1 MRIALSDIRI
11 DGDTQP
17 PNRLCDETVER
28 YATILQQLP
37 PVVIFH
43 DGGAYWLADGFHRYH
58 AARMAGAEGMDAD
71 VRKGTRTDA
80 RLFAASANST
90 HGRVRTR
97 VELQWW
103 IDQFLAN
110 EGKDWSDRR
119 IAEVVGCSHATVA
132 SRRPKTAATSLNNS
146 GGQVV
151 HLKETPGRTGKD
163 GKQYTAAP
171 SRAPQRPVA
180 SPPATPGIPP
190 VAEGLD
196 IMRAISDLKSRIVR
210 HAESE
215 SGSWLQGSEIQDI
228 ESVLDQVRGRVRDAQ
243 PTMACPQMPN
253 CKRGCRLCEG
263 RKFLSKRRADVLPK
277 EERP

>member
-28 YATILQQLP
+28 YAQILDQLP
-37 PVVIFH
+37 AVVIFH
-43 DGGAYWLADGFHRYH
+43 DGGSYWLADGFHRFH
-58 AARMAGAEGMDAD
+58 AARMAGADGMDAD

-80 RLFAASANST
+80 RLFAASANAT
-90 HGRVRTR
+90 HGRARTR
-97 VELQWW
+97 AELQWW
-103 IDQFLAN
+103 IDQFLN
-110 EGKDWSDRR
+110 GEGKDWSDRR

-132 SRRPKTAATSLNNS
+132 SRRPKPAADDS

-151 HLKETPGRTGKD
+151 HLGGSPGRVGKD
-163 GKQYTAAP
+163 GKQYTAPP
-171 SRAPQRPVA
+171 SRAPQRPVPPA
-180 SPPATPGIPP
+180 SPSIPP

-196 IMRAISDLKSRIVR
+196 IMRAISELKSRIMR

-228 ESVLDQVRGRVRDAQ
+228 ESVLDQVRGRIRDAQ
-243 PTMACPQMPN
+243 PSMACPQMPN
-253 CKRGCRLCEG
+253 CKRGCRLCQG
-263 RKFLSKRRADVLPK
+263 RKFLSKRRADLLPK
-277 EERP
+277 EERQ

>member
-43 DGGAYWLADGFHRYH
+43 DGGAYWLADGFHRFH

-80 RLFAASANST
+80 RLFAASANAA
-90 HGRVRTR
+90 HGKVRTR
-97 VELQWW
+97 AELQWW
-103 IDQFLAN
+103 IDQFLN
-110 EGKDWSDRR
+110 GEGKDWSDRR
-119 IAEVVGCSHATVA
+119 IAEVVGCSPSTVA
-132 SRRPKTAATSLNNS
+132 TRRPKQETLTPASPTVQL
-146 GGQVV
+146 GQ
-151 HLKETPGRTGKD
+151 LKPTGTRTGIN
-163 GKQYTAAP
+163 GKQYTAPP
-171 SRAPQRPVA
+171 SRAPQRP
-180 SPPATPGIPP
+180 SPPASPGVPP

-210 HAESE
+210 HAQSE

-253 CKRGCRLCEG
+253 CKRGCKLCEG